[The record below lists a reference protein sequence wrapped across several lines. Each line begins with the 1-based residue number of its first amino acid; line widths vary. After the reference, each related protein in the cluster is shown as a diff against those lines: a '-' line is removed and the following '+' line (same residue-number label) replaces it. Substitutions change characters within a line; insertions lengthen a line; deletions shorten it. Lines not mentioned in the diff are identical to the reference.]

1 MSRTDRF
8 ALILCF
14 ASIFINAL
22 VANRVFE
29 NIPHLEDEVTLVWQ
43 AELIT
48 RGQVMVPTPPS
59 PQSFLVPFVVDYN
72 GYRFGKYPLG
82 FPVLLSFGMRLGARD
97 WVNPIIAACTL
108 WLIYRLGKKLLDE
121 KTALLAVFLTASS
134 PFFLINSSNLLTH
147 AWSLFLSVC
156 LSLAWLDTFFYKTQ
170 VPGWLTLS
178 VAGLSLGALALTR
191 PWTAVGVALPF
202 FAHGLFL
209 VWRGTPPQRRRVL
222 LIGLLAG
229 GVASIHFLWQA
240 VLTGSPWLN
249 PYTLWWPGDQVGFGP
264 GVGFRPGGH
273 TVIAGIW
280 DALFSLLV
288 ASQDLFGWPWLSWIF
303 LPFGVLAIRAN
314 PPAKWVSLVF
324 PSLVFVYIAY
334 WVGAWIYGPRYYY
347 EGLYSLTLLSAAGIA
362 WIYRRLPLPGL
373 AIHRAKNSRWP
384 GFHFVNKE
392 FNHNSRADYSEA
404 RRDPKGFRDSPAGA
418 RSAKPVGSGFGFN
431 LGPDSEKSLAS
442 ILFTCFLGCLIA
454 ANLTLY
460 APARLGSLYGL
471 YHANRALLTPFSD
484 PKAQAL
490 APALIIVH
498 DDPNFHRYIT
508 LAQLSNPFM
517 DTPFV
522 FALSKDP
529 KVDQA
534 LAADFPNRKVYYYD
548 PLQPGQ
554 FSTNASQ

>member
-1 MSRTDRF
+1 MTRTDRF

-14 ASIFINAL
+14 ASLFINAL

-29 NIPHLEDEVTLVWQ
+29 NIPHLEDETTLVWQ

-59 PQSFLVPFVVDYN
+59 PQSFLVPFVVDYH

-97 WVNPIIAACTL
+97 WVNPFIAACTL

-121 KTALLAVFLTASS
+121 KTALLAVFLTAFS

-156 LSLAWLDTFFYKTQ
+156 LALAWLDTFFYKPQ
-170 VPGWLTLS
+170 VPGGLTLL
-178 VAGLSLGALALTR
+178 VAGLSLGVLALTR

-209 VWRGTPPQRRRVL
+209 FWRGTPADRRLVL
-222 LIGLLAG
+222 IIGLLAG
-229 GVASIHFLWQA
+229 AVASIHFLWQA

-264 GVGFRPGGH
+264 GIGFRPGGH
-273 TVIAGIW
+273 TLIAGIW
-280 DALFSLLV
+280 DALFSLVV
-288 ASQDLFGWPWLSWIF
+288 ASHDLFGWPWLSWIF
-303 LPFGVLAIRAN
+303 LPFGLLAIRAN

-362 WIYRRLPLPGL
+362 WIYRRLPLPEL
-373 AIHRAKNSRWP
+373 AIHRAENSRRP
-384 GFHFVNKE
+384 GFHFVNL
-392 FNHNSRADYSEA
+392 
-404 RRDPKGFRDSPAGA
+404 AGIT
-418 RSAKPVGSGFGFN
+418 K
-431 LGPDSEKSLAS
+431 KSLAS
-442 ILFTCFLGCLIA
+442 ILFTCLLGLLIA
-454 ANLTLY
+454 GNLALY
-460 APARLGSLYGL
+460 APLRLSSLYGL

-484 PKAQAL
+484 PKAQIKT
-490 APALIIVH
+490 PALIIVH
-498 DDPNFHRYIT
+498 DTTNFHPYET
-508 LAQLSNPFM
+508 LTQLSDPFL

-529 KVDQA
+529 AVDQA
-534 LAADFPNRKVYYYD
+534 LAADFPDRKVYYYD

-554 FSTNASQ
+554 FLVNPPP